1 MAKVR
6 ESGMPD
12 ESYWDSFFDPACMLS
27 RLGCNERT
35 HDVVEF
41 GCGYGTFTIPAA
53 KIATGNVY
61 ALDIDPAMTAIVDHK
76 ARQHELSNI
85 VTDVRDFVA
94 AGSGLP
100 DGAVDLALLFNILHV
115 EKPIEL
121 LLEAKRVL
129 APAGRVAIVHWRDD
143 IDTPRGPSL
152 EIRPSQQQCRQWG
165 EAAGLALERSEP
177 LECCPWHWGLLMSRA

>member
-27 RLGCNERT
+27 QLGCTEQT
-35 HDVVEF
+35 HNVVEF

-61 ALDIDPAMTAIVDHK
+61 ALDIDPAMTAIVGHK
-76 ARQHELSNI
+76 ARQHKLSNI
-85 VTDVRDFVA
+85 VTSVRDFVA
-94 AGSGLP
+94 AGSGLS
-100 DGAVDLALLFNILHV
+100 DGTADLALLFNILHV
-115 EKPIEL
+115 EKPIDL

-165 EAAGLALERSEP
+165 EAAGLTFERSDP
-177 LECCPWHWGLLMSRA
+177 LACCPWHWGLLMSRA